1 MRLVSRFFS
10 EKVQTWVQSLNF
22 RRGLGLEF
30 GGIIFE
36 LAQELDMDSIFRYGH
51 IRKLRSEIYY
61 NRPDQNISDLRF
73 KPIHDLLLNNIN
85 WNEDFSAAEEIHVTL
100 DINT

>member
-1 MRLVSRFFS
+1 
-10 EKVQTWVQSLNF
+10 
-22 RRGLGLEF
+22 
-30 GGIIFE
+30 
-36 LAQELDMDSIFRYGH
+36 MDSISRYGH